1 MIRAPHVTPDH
12 MRVVL
17 GHFCSGVTVITSI
30 DDGGPVGFT
39 CQSFSSLSLDPPLV
53 SFSPARTSTTWPRIR
68 SVGTF
73 AINVLAAH
81 QDALSDG
88 FARSGADKFAGVA
101 WKVGLV
107 GAPLLQGAV
116 AWAECRLWAEYD
128 GGDHT
133 IVAAE
138 VLGLEA
144 NPAAAPLAFFQ
155 GRYHLVNPPPGGPTT
170 AAEEFGRDERKTG
183 SPAEWDRRSR
193 RSRSPQ
199 PGEEVASAESQGSTQ
214 SLSKGG

>member
-1 MIRAPHVTPDH
+1 MIRAPHVTPGH
-12 MRVVL
+12 MRDVL

-30 DDGGPVGFT
+30 DDGGPAGFT
-39 CQSFSSLSLDPPLV
+39 CQSFSSLSLNPPLV

-73 AINVLAAH
+73 AINMLAAH
-81 QDALSDG
+81 QDALSDR

-101 WKVGLV
+101 WTVGLL
-107 GAPLLQGAV
+107 GAPLLQGTV

-155 GRYHLVNPPPGGPTT
+155 GRYHLINPPPGGPTT
-170 AAEEFGRDERKTG
+170 EAEEFGRGEQKTG
-183 SPAEWDRRSR
+183 SPA
-193 RSRSPQ
+193 Q
-199 PGEEVASAESQGSTQ
+199 
-214 SLSKGG
+214 